1 MFWKRIPL
9 PSSTFAG
16 FYSTAKAKVK
26 ALQNYFAGDGEMT
39 MKAKTMVRFLNENVQ
54 KLDTANAKLDGRL
67 HKDPAW
73 RATMDY

>member
-1 MFWKRIPL
+1 
-9 PSSTFAG
+9 
-16 FYSTAKAKVK
+16 
-26 ALQNYFAGDGEMT
+26 MT